1 MEEKKSFSVVTD
13 TTSDIPEEIAEKYEI
28 NIVPYYIHM
37 NEREYKENIDITPED
52 VWTYLKNNVNH
63 LPKTACPGVGEYCEL
78 FKKLLE
84 KGKSILSIHITSWG
98 SGAFQSASNAKDIIK
113 SEEPTAEIEV
123 FDTKSVSL
131 GTGMLAIEAAK
142 ASLKGWNLFKT
153 IEHLKKMRENFFHAL
168 TNDTLK
174 YLAAGGRIGKA
185 KSLLAEVLN
194 INPILSLDEDGV
206 IYALDK
212 AIGRS
217 KAYQKIIEH
226 MHKFFKEKISLNLG
240 FVYAEAFEELEK
252 LKEEVLRHFS
262 ARDVIITKLGA
273 ALSVHGGP
281 GTVGVLAYPTE
292 LSLDI

>member
-1 MEEKKSFSVVTD
+1 MEEKTKFSVVTD
-13 TTSDIPEEIAEKYEI
+13 TTSDIPKEIAEKYEI

-37 NEREYKENIDITPED
+37 NDREYKENVDIKPED
-52 VWTYLKNNVNH
+52 VWKYLKNNVNH
-63 LPKTACPGVGEYCEL
+63 LPKTACPGVGEYYEL
-78 FKKLLE
+78 FKKILE

-98 SGAFQSASNAKDIIK
+98 SGAFQSASNAKNIIK
-113 SEEPTAEIEV
+113 NENPFAEIEV
-123 FDTKSVSL
+123 YDSKSVSL
-131 GTGMLAIEAAK
+131 GTGMLAIEAAR
-142 ASLKGWNLFKT
+142 ASLKGWSLRET
-153 IEHLKKMRENFFHAL
+153 IEHLKKIRKKFFHAL

-185 KSLLAEVLN
+185 KFLLAEVLN

-212 AIGRS
+212 AIGRL

-226 MHKFFKEKISLNLG
+226 MQRFFKEKISLNLG
-240 FVYAEAFEELEK
+240 FVYAETFDELEK
-252 LKEEVLRHFS
+252 LKEEILRHFPVK
-262 ARDVIITKLGA
+262 DVIITKLGA